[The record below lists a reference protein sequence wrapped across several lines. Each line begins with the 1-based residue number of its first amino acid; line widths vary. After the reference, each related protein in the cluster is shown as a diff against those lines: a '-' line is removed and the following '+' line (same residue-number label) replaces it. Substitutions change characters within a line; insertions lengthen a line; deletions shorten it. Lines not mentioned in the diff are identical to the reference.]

1 MLSLPA
7 PFRLRTQTSARTTE
21 HAERRFWEF
30 FTAHIRNPN
39 TRLAYLAAVRRF
51 AEWCERRGLALDQVE
66 PMVVAAYIE
75 QLSGALSP
83 ASVKQHLAALRMLF
97 DWLIVGQVLPF
108 NPASSVRGPKHVVKT
123 GKTPVLSGGADNR
136 ISTGAPAGM
145 MTPESGC
152 GSVSRRLTVSR
163 VRGMNPHGDLERRSN
178 FHQGADA
185 PWTPARGK
193 EAKTQDSIQRP
204 GNSETE
210 IAAAGSGGVPDAIR
224 GTHEPRILVPRA
236 AAQHPA

>member
-1 MLSLPA
+1 MFPDLIPAEASAAAAAAPA
-7 PFRLRTQTSARTTE
+7 PRTTTPALFSPSV

-51 AEWCERRGLALDQVE
+51 AEWCERRALALDQVE

-75 QLSGALSP
+75 QLSGALAP

-123 GKTPVLSGGADNR
+123 GKTPVLSAKETRALLDGIDVATLVGLRDRALLGVLVY
-136 ISTGAPAGM
+136 SFA
-145 MTPESGC
+145 
-152 GSVSRRLTVSR
+152 R
-163 VRGMNPHGDLERRSN
+163 VRVRFQSFL
-178 FHQGADA
+178 
-185 PWTPARGK
+185 RGLSQ
-193 EAKTQDSIQRP
+193 TSFL
-204 GNSETE
+204 GLS
-210 IAAAGSGGVPDAIR
+210 
-224 GTHEPRILVPRA
+224 
-236 AAQHPA
+236 